1 MDLLIT
7 HATVLSGDPDNA
19 LMEDAVIGIKDDRIA
34 HLQVRDTINP
44 LPNADRVINARGKVI
59 TPGFVNVHTHA
70 ILTMVRGV
78 AEDMGFAPAY
88 TPGVPHGHDVTPD
101 EAVALAR
108 LGALEALLFGSTLI
122 NDSYVHADETLPA
135 MGEIGGRVFACGRIH
150 DVDFSRVH
158 EQIWE
163 HKTEIGE
170 TTLKQAA
177 ELAETWNGKMNGRL
191 GVHMAAHAPDTCSRD
206 LLEKVRDAASEMG
219 LGVNCHLAQSEIE
232 VERTQERDG
241 MTPSELLDEIGLL
254 NDQLIAA
261 HCLFLNDEDI
271 ERVGKALIN
280 VAHIPKGNATGGTA
294 AQTSKLRRAGAQI
307 TLATDNM
314 HADIVEV
321 MRWGLNIGRLQEARV
336 SEFWQPETVL
346 EMATIGGA
354 RAMGLGNEIGSLE
367 IGKKADLVMFD
378 FEQVHMTPATDPLGN
393 IVHVGQGRDVEMVI
407 VDGRIVVEE
416 SQAVLVDQNQI
427 RKEAAEAAKNLWE
440 RAKAS

>member
-1 MDLLIT
+1 
-7 HATVLSGDPDNA
+7 
-19 LMEDAVIGIKDDRIA
+19 
-34 HLQVRDTINP
+34 
-44 LPNADRVINARGKVI
+44 
-59 TPGFVNVHTHA
+59 
-70 ILTMVRGV
+70 
-78 AEDMGFAPAY
+78 MG
-88 TPGVPHGHDVTPD
+88 
-101 EAVALAR
+101 
-108 LGALEALLFGSTLI
+108 GAS
-122 NDSYVHADETLPA
+122 
-135 MGEIGGRVFACGRIH
+135 
-150 DVDFSRVH
+150 
-158 EQIWE
+158 
-163 HKTEIGE
+163 
-170 TTLKQAA
+170 
-177 ELAETWNGKMNGRL
+177 
-191 GVHMAAHAPDTCSRD
+191 MAAHAPDSCSRD
-206 LLEKVRDAASEMG
+206 LLEKFRDAASEMG

-232 VERTQERDG
+232 VERIQERDG

-271 ERVGKALIN
+271 ERVGKARIN

-294 AQTSKLRRAGAQI
+294 AQSSKLRRAGAQI

-407 VDGRIVVEE
+407 VDGRIVVED

-427 RKEAAEAAKNLWE
+427 RREAAEAAKNLWE